1 MGWITTFSQWGG
13 TGGGYRKEPALT
25 WEDVGDPTSGHFL
38 QKPLSGLEYARR
50 LDIFAHNLAQA
61 QRLQEEDLGT
71 AEFGE
76 TPFSD
81 LTGTRPS
88 WPRGGGWVGCLADGQ
103 SKSPPLKSSLG
114 DCPKSQRIRQ
124 ELNGLCPS
132 LAHRPGVED
141 AS

>member
-1 MGWITTFSQWGG
+1 M
-13 TGGGYRKEPALT
+13 A
-25 WEDVGDPTSGHFL
+25 TSCPETSL

-50 LDIFAHNLAQA
+50 LNIFAHNLAQA

-88 WPRGGGWVGCLADGQ
+88 WPRVGEWGVWQIDRASL
-103 SKSPPLKSSLG
+103 PL
-114 DCPKSQRIRQ
+114 
-124 ELNGLCPS
+124 
-132 LAHRPGVED
+132 
-141 AS
+141 